1 MMEIAIV
8 GGSGYTGGE
17 LIRLLRKHL
26 DVEIKNITSRQYNGT
41 RVDKIHPHIRDS
53 NLIFKDISP
62 ENLDADVVFTAT
74 PHGTSMN
81 IVPEILEVGSKVIDL
96 SGDYRFNDIPTY
108 EKWYDIKHVAP
119 IEAVYG
125 LPEIHREEIKKAKLV
140 ANPGCFPTGAILANL
155 PLAKSGLVE
164 NIIVDSKTG
173 VSGGGVNP
181 SSVFHYPNC
190 ADNIVPYNLTSH
202 RHGPEIQQ
210 ELGAF
215 SNVKVSFTPHL
226 VPVIRGILT
235 TSHSFLKNFNNA
247 NNDEKYKY
255 ENHENNVLITDNLK
269 EETKAE
275 IINIYK
281 KQYKN
286 EPFVKILDDNEIPT
300 LNSVRGSNFAH
311 IGGFEIDDN
320 GRLIVISAIDNLV
333 KGASGQAIHNMNL
346 MCGFKEET
354 AIDDYG
360 MRP

>member
-1 MMEIAIV
+1 MTEIAIV

-17 LIRLLRKHL
+17 LIRLLQKHP
-26 DVEIKNITSRQYNGT
+26 DAEIKSITSRQYNGT
-41 RVDKIHPHIRDS
+41 PVDKIHPHIRGS
-53 NLIFKDISP
+53 NLIFEDISP
-62 ENLDADVVFTAT
+62 KNLDADIVFTAT
-74 PHGTSMN
+74 PHGVSMN

-96 SGDYRFNDIPTY
+96 SGDYRFNDIDNY
-108 EKWYDIKHVAP
+108 EKWYNIKHIAP

-125 LPEIHREEIKKAKLV
+125 LPEIHRKEIKKAKLV

-155 PLAKSGLVE
+155 PLSKEELVE

-181 SSVFHYPNC
+181 STVFHYPNC
-190 ADNIVPYNLTSH
+190 ADNVVPYNLTRH

-235 TSHSFLKNFNNA
+235 TSHSFLKSFND
-247 NNDEKYKY
+247 NN
-255 ENHENNVLITDNLK
+255 NNVSIADNLK
-269 EETKAE
+269 EETEKE
-275 IINIYK
+275 IIDIYK

-286 EPFVKILDDNEIPT
+286 EPFVKILDDGEIPT

-354 AIDDYG
+354 AIDGYG